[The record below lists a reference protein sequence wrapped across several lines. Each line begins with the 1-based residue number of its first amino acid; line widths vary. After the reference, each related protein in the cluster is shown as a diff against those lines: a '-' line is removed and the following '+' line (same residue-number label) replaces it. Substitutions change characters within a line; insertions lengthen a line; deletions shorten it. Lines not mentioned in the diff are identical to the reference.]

1 MSLTATISGET
12 ERKGEE
18 KTTYCSRRRSIWI
31 STCSRIHGSRKT
43 FVNKQTRSRDVRF
56 AFSCDLKPPN
66 RDDFWKGCSSW
77 LISLSVDG
85 TEGPLLWEGIPTIGL
100 KTQIDSLH
108 PLNDILCPGET
119 RGCVE
124 DFGSDTKHISVHICL
139 PVSGSSS
146 EWGHPCI
153 VRDSTYASD

>member
-66 RDDFWKGCSSW
+66 RSVFWIEYQPSFIFTLTDEIKRS
-77 LISLSVDG
+77 
-85 TEGPLLWEGIPTIGL
+85 PLWGGILGIGQ
-100 KTQIDSLH
+100 KTQIDSLA
-108 PLNDILCPGET
+108 PLNDILYPRET
-119 RGCVE
+119 KRRVA
-124 DFGSDTKHISVHICL
+124 DFSGDSKHIGVHII
-139 PVSGSSS
+139 PSVSGS
-146 EWGHPCI
+146 GF
-153 VRDSTYASD
+153 RLDS

>member
-66 RDDFWKGCSSW
+66 RSVFWIEYQTCFIFTLTDEIKR
-77 LISLSVDG
+77 
-85 TEGPLLWEGIPTIGL
+85 PLLWGGILGIEQ
-100 KTQIDSLH
+100 KTQINSSG

-119 RGCVE
+119 RRCIA
-124 DFGSDTKHISVHICL
+124 DFGGDSKHIGVHII
-139 PVSGSSS
+139 PSVSGS
-146 EWGHPCI
+146 GYGL
-153 VRDSTYASD
+153 DS